1 MLGRK
6 INPGGYPITGPRGE
20 TGVTGPA
27 GPQGDPGPQGPQGI
41 QGIPGTPGTPGANG
55 VDGTDG
61 REVEFQQSATH
72 IQWRYVGDVVWTD
85 LVALTAITGPTGA
98 TGAAGANGTNGTN
111 GTNGANGRGITSIVR
126 TSGTGAPGTTDTYT
140 ITYTDATTS
149 TFTVYNGANG
159 TGSGDVVGPA
169 GATDGHIALFNGATG
184 KLIKSAGKGVPTG
197 AIVGTTD
204 AQTLT
209 NKTLNLAS
217 NTLTATVAQLNAA
230 VSDGDVAT
238 LAGAETLTNKTL
250 TSPVVNTPSV
260 TTPTLTGTPIEDV
273 YAITDGAGFV
283 IDPAN
288 GSIQTITLGASRTPT
303 AAAGWTSGQGILLMV
318 DDGTAYTITW
328 TSLPVTWL
336 TSDGNAPTLKTTG
349 YTAIVLWKVGSTI
362 YGK

>member
-169 GATDGHIALFNGATG
+169 GATDGHIALFDGATG

-209 NKTLNLAS
+209 NKTMDLSANTVTVDGTNPVGFRNVPQNSQSAAYTCVLTDAGKHILHPSADTTARTFTIPANAS
-217 NTLTATVAQLNAA
+217 VPYPIGTAITIVNQNGAG
-230 VSDGDVAT
+230 VVTITITSDT
-238 LAGAETLTNKTL
+238 MRLAGAGTTGSRTL
-250 TSPVVNTPSV
+250 
-260 TTPTLTGTPIEDV
+260 
-273 YAITDGAGFV
+273 A
-283 IDPAN
+283 AN
-288 GSIQTITLGASRTPT
+288 GIATALKITSTE
-303 AAAGWTSGQGILLMV
+303 WIISGTG
-318 DDGTAYTITW
+318 
-328 TSLPVTWL
+328 L
-336 TSDGNAPTLKTTG
+336 T
-349 YTAIVLWKVGSTI
+349 
-362 YGK
+362 